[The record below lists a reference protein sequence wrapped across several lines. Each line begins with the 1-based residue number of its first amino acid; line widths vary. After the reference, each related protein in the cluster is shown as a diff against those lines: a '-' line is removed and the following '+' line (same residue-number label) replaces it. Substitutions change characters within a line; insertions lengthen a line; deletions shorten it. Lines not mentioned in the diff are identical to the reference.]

1 MMRCDG
7 NDHKCLKVPDELVK
21 ELAKEAVDRALDN
34 FNATSMGNLLLSR
47 VGIDEKDDPF
57 KERKPNRSGKSN
69 QSINPMGCKKKC
81 STKPKG
87 RPKRFKECIRKCNKN
102 GKGKGNNNG
111 NRKGKGKGKGKGN
124 GDRSDK
130 GKGKGKGN
138 KRGKRNGRGDG
149 GRRIHNGK
157 GRDYMLVRPVG

>member
-81 STKPKG
+81 STKQKGKPK
-87 RPKRFKECIRKCNKN
+87 KFKECIRKCNKN